1 MIVTAA
7 PIDADLLRL
16 RHEFLCMPGLCLSV
30 PQAARLIGVRLEHA
44 TNILTTLEAEGF
56 LMQMADG
63 TFRRPNPL
71 MS

>member
-30 PQAARLIGVRLEHA
+30 PQVALLTGVRLDHA
-44 TNILTTLEAEGF
+44 TDILATLEAEGF
-56 LMQMADG
+56 LEQLVDG
-63 TFRRPNPL
+63 TFRRANAL
-71 MS
+71 VS